1 MALTTAKIT
10 LPTDVAVGI
19 VNKAS
24 DASTIAALSPST
36 PMLFRDQDYM
46 VFTPTAEAEVVAEG
60 ENKSSYEQTLTTV
73 TAKRVKLQTT
83 TRVTSELE
91 WADEDNRTQ
100 IIESIVSD
108 QAAAFARALDYV
120 LYHAVNP
127 KDGSALAGYTALNTT
142 ATQVTS
148 TGDAVEDMDAL
159 VDAVAATYDV
169 NGIAL
174 SKTFAAQLRKVRVPS
189 TGLRLY
195 PEIPMNLQPGTIE
208 GVKAATSGTV
218 SGVRAATATNVLAFA
233 GDFSVIKW
241 GLVRDMTA
249 QVIPYGD
256 PDGAGDL
263 QRTNQVAYRTEGV
276 YGFAV
281 LDSRAIACLKAAASA
296 ASAGTGKEAK

>member
-1 MALTTAKIT
+1 MAFTTKKII
-10 LPTDVAVGI
+10 LPKDVAVGI

-24 DASTIAALSPST
+24 DTSTIAALSPST
-36 PMLFRDQDYM
+36 PMLFRDQEYM
-46 VFTPTAEAEVVAEG
+46 VFNPTAEAEVVEEG
-60 ENKSSYEQTLTTV
+60 AQKGSYEVSTSPV

-100 IIESIVSD
+100 IIESIVAD

-120 LYHAVNP
+120 VYHAINP
-127 KDGSALAGYTALNTT
+127 KSGEALGDGYTALSGT

-148 TGDAVEDMDAL
+148 TGDAVEDIDAI
-159 VDAVAATYDV
+159 VDAIAATYDV

-174 SKTFAAQLRKVRVPS
+174 SKTFAASLRKVRVPS
-189 TGLRLY
+189 TGQRLY
-195 PEIPMNLQPGTIE
+195 PEIPINLKPGTVE
-208 GVKAATSGTV
+208 GVSAATSGTV
-218 SGVRAATATNVLAFA
+218 SGALAKAATKVLAFA

-249 QVIPYGD
+249 QIIPYGD

-263 QRTNQVAYRTEGV
+263 QRTNQIAYRTEGV
-276 YGFAV
+276 YGYAV
-281 LDSRAIACLKAAASA
+281 LDPKAIACLKAA
-296 ASAGTGKEAK
+296 K

>member
-24 DASTIAALSPST
+24 DTSTIAALSPST
-36 PMLFRDQDYM
+36 PMLFRNQDYM
-46 VFTPTAEAEVVAEG
+46 VFNPASEAEVVEEG
-60 ENKSSYEQTLTTV
+60 ANKSAYEQTLTTV

-100 IIESIVSD
+100 IVESIIAD

-120 LYHAVNP
+120 VYHAVNP
-127 KDGSALAGYTALNTT
+127 KTGAALTGYTALSGT

-148 TGDAVEDMDAL
+148 TDDAVKDMDAI
-159 VDAVAATYDV
+159 VDAVAADYDV
-169 NGIAL
+169 NGLAL
-174 SKTFAAQLRKVRVPS
+174 SKTFAASLRKVRVPS
-189 TGLRLY
+189 TGMRLY
-195 PEIPMNLQPGTIE
+195 PEIPMNLQPGTVDGI
-208 GVKAATSGTV
+208 KAATSGTV
-218 SGVRAATATNVLAFA
+218 SGVKATTATKVLAFA

-241 GLVRDMTA
+241 GLVRDMTSE
-249 QVIPYGD
+249 VIPYGD

-263 QRTNQVAYRTEGV
+263 QRSNQIAYRTEGV

-281 LDSRAIACLKAAASA
+281 LDAKAIACLKS
-296 ASAGTGKEAK
+296 K

>member
-1 MALTTAKIT
+1 MALTTKKII
-10 LPTDVAVGI
+10 LPKDVAVGI

-24 DASTIAALSPST
+24 DTSTIAALSPST
-36 PMLFRDQDYM
+36 PMLFRDQEYM
-46 VFTPTAEAEVVAEG
+46 VFNPTAEAEVVEEG
-60 ENKSSYEQTLTTV
+60 AQKGSYEASTSPV

-100 IIESIVSD
+100 IIEAIVAD

-120 LYHAVNP
+120 IYHAINP
-127 KDGSALAGYTALNTT
+127 KSGEALGDGYTALSGT

-148 TGDAVEDMDAL
+148 TGDAVEDIDAI
-159 VDAVAATYDV
+159 VDAIAATYDV

-174 SKTFAAQLRKVRVPS
+174 SKTFAASLRKVRVPS
-189 TGLRLY
+189 TGQRLY
-195 PEIPMNLQPGTIE
+195 PEIPLNLKPGTVE
-208 GVKAATSGTV
+208 GVTAATSGTV
-218 SGVRAATATNVLAFA
+218 SGALAKAATKVLAFA

-256 PDGAGDL
+256 PDGSGDL
-263 QRTNQVAYRTEGV
+263 QRTNQIAYRTEGV
-276 YGFAV
+276 YGYAV
-281 LDSRAIACLKAAASA
+281 LDPKAIACLKAA
-296 ASAGTGKEAK
+296 K

>member
-24 DASTIAALSPST
+24 DTSTIASLSPST

-46 VFTPTAEAEVVAEG
+46 VFNPTAEAEVVEEG
-60 ENKSSYEQTLTTV
+60 AQKGAYEVSTSPV

-127 KDGSALAGYTALNTT
+127 KDGTALSGYTALSGT

-148 TGDAVEDMDAL
+148 TGDAVKDMDAL
-159 VDAVAATYDV
+159 VDAIAATYDI

-174 SKTFAAQLRKVRVPS
+174 SKAFAASLRKVRVPS
-189 TGLRLY
+189 TGMRLY
-195 PEIPMNLQPGTIE
+195 PEIPMNLQPGTVE

-218 SGVRAATATNVLAFA
+218 SGALAKTATKVLAFA

-263 QRTNQVAYRTEGV
+263 QRTNQIAYRTEGV

-281 LDSRAIACLKAAASA
+281 LDPKAIACLKAA
-296 ASAGTGKEAK
+296 K

>member
-10 LPTDVAVGI
+10 LPKDVAVGI

-36 PMLFRDQDYM
+36 PMLFHDQDYM
-46 VFTPTAEAEVVAEG
+46 VFNPASEAEVVEEGAE
-60 ENKSSYEQTLTTV
+60 KSSYEQTLSTV

-91 WADEDNRTQ
+91 WAAEDNRTQ
-100 IIESIVSD
+100 IIESIVAD

-120 LYHAVNP
+120 VYHAINP
-127 KDGSALAGYTALNTT
+127 KDGTALSGYTALSGT

-148 TGDAVEDMDAL
+148 TGDAVEDIDAI
-159 VDAVAATYDV
+159 VDAIAATYDV

-174 SKTFAAQLRKVRVPS
+174 SKTFAASLRKVRVPS

-195 PEIPMNLQPGTIE
+195 PEIPLNLKPGTVE
-208 GVKAATSGTV
+208 GVAAATSGTV
-218 SGVRAATATNVLAFA
+218 SGALAKTATNVLAFA

-263 QRTNQVAYRTEGV
+263 QRTNQIAYRTEGV

-281 LDSRAIACLKAAASA
+281 LDPKAIACLKAKV
-296 ASAGTGKEAK
+296 GK

>member
-24 DASTIAALSPST
+24 DTSTIAALSPST

-46 VFTPTAEAEVVAEG
+46 VFNPTAEAEVVEEG
-60 ENKSSYEQTLTTV
+60 AQKGAYEVSTSPV

-100 IIESIVSD
+100 IIESIVAD

-120 LYHAVNP
+120 LYHAINP
-127 KDGSALAGYTALNTT
+127 KSGEALGDGYTALSGA

-159 VDAVAATYDV
+159 VDAIAATYDI

-174 SKTFAAQLRKVRVPS
+174 SKTFAASLRKVRVPS
-189 TGLRLY
+189 TGMRLY
-195 PEIPMNLQPGTIE
+195 PEIPMNLQPGTVE

-218 SGVRAATATNVLAFA
+218 SGALAKTATKVLAFA

-256 PDGAGDL
+256 PDGSGDL
-263 QRTNQVAYRTEGV
+263 QRTNQIAYRTEGV
-276 YGFAV
+276 YGYAV
-281 LDSRAIACLKAAASA
+281 LDPKAIACLK
-296 ASAGTGKEAK
+296 EAE

>member
-1 MALTTAKIT
+1 MALTTKKII
-10 LPTDVAVGI
+10 LPKDVAVGI

-24 DASTIAALSPST
+24 DTSTIAALSPST
-36 PMLFRDQDYM
+36 PMLFRDQEYM
-46 VFTPTAEAEVVAEG
+46 VFNPTAEAEVVEEG
-60 ENKSSYEQTLTTV
+60 AQKGSYEASTSPV

-100 IIESIVSD
+100 IIEAIVVD

-120 LYHAVNP
+120 VYHAINP
-127 KDGSALAGYTALNTT
+127 KSGEALGDGYTALSGT

-148 TGDAVEDMDAL
+148 TGDAVEDIDAI
-159 VDAVAATYDV
+159 VDAIAATYDM

-174 SKTFAAQLRKVRVPS
+174 SKTFSASLRKVRVPS
-189 TGLRLY
+189 TGQRLY
-195 PEIPMNLQPGTIE
+195 PEIPLNLKPGTVE
-208 GVKAATSGTV
+208 GIAAATSGTV
-218 SGVRAATATNVLAFA
+218 SGALAKTATKVLAFA

-256 PDGAGDL
+256 PDGSGDL
-263 QRTNQVAYRTEGV
+263 QRTNQIAYRTEGV
-276 YGFAV
+276 YGYAV
-281 LDSRAIACLKAAASA
+281 LDPKAIACLKAA
-296 ASAGTGKEAK
+296 

>member
-24 DASTIAALSPST
+24 DTSTIAALSPST
-36 PMLFRDQDYM
+36 PMLFRNQDYM
-46 VFTPTAEAEVVAEG
+46 VFNPASEAEVVEEG
-60 ENKSSYEQTLTTV
+60 ANKSAYEQTLTTV

-100 IIESIVSD
+100 IVESIIAD

-120 LYHAVNP
+120 VYHAVNP
-127 KDGSALAGYTALNTT
+127 KTGATLTGYTALSGT
-142 ATQVTS
+142 ATQVTA
-148 TGDAVEDMDAL
+148 TDDAVKDMDAI
-159 VDAVAATYDV
+159 VDAVAADYDV

-174 SKTFAAQLRKVRVPS
+174 SKTFAASLRKVRVPS
-189 TGLRLY
+189 TGMRLY
-195 PEIPMNLQPGTIE
+195 PEIPLNLRPGTVE

-218 SGVRAATATNVLAFA
+218 SGVKATAATKVLAFA

-241 GLVRDMTA
+241 GLVRDMTSE
-249 QVIPYGD
+249 VIPYGD

-263 QRTNQVAYRTEGV
+263 QRSNQIAYRTEGV

-281 LDSRAIACLKAAASA
+281 LDAKAIACLKS
-296 ASAGTGKEAK
+296 K

>member
-24 DASTIAALSPST
+24 DTSTIAALSPST

-46 VFTPTAEAEVVAEG
+46 VFNPTAEAEVVEEG
-60 ENKSSYEQTLTTV
+60 AQKGAYEVSTSPV

-120 LYHAVNP
+120 VYHAVNP
-127 KDGSALAGYTALNTT
+127 KSGEALGDGYTALSGT

-148 TGDAVEDMDAL
+148 AGDAVEDMDAL

-174 SKTFAAQLRKVRVPS
+174 SKTFAASLRKVRVPS
-189 TGLRLY
+189 TGMRLY
-195 PEIPMNLQPGTIE
+195 PEIPMNLQPGTVE

-218 SGVRAATATNVLAFA
+218 SGALANTATKVLAFA

-263 QRTNQVAYRTEGV
+263 QRTNQIAYRTEGV

-281 LDSRAIACLKAAASA
+281 LDPKAIACLKAAN
-296 ASAGTGKEAK
+296 

>member
-24 DASTIAALSPST
+24 DTSTIAALSPST

-46 VFTPTAEAEVVAEG
+46 VFNPTAEAEVVEEG
-60 ENKSSYEQTLTTV
+60 AQKGAYEISTSPV

-100 IIESIVSD
+100 IIESIVAD

-120 LYHAVNP
+120 LYHAINP
-127 KDGSALAGYTALNTT
+127 KSGEALGDGYTALSGT

-159 VDAVAATYDV
+159 VDAIAATYDI

-174 SKTFAAQLRKVRVPS
+174 SKTFAASLRKVRVPS
-189 TGLRLY
+189 TGMRLY
-195 PEIPMNLQPGTIE
+195 PEIPMNLQPGTVE

-218 SGVRAATATNVLAFA
+218 SGALAKTATKVLAFA

-256 PDGAGDL
+256 PDGSGDL
-263 QRTNQVAYRTEGV
+263 QRTNQIAYRTEGV
-276 YGFAV
+276 YGYAV
-281 LDSRAIACLKAAASA
+281 LDPKAIACLKAA
-296 ASAGTGKEAK
+296 K

>member
-1 MALTTAKIT
+1 MALTTKKII
-10 LPTDVAVGI
+10 LPKDVAVGI

-24 DASTIAALSPST
+24 DTSTIAALSPST
-36 PMLFRDQDYM
+36 PMLFRDQEYM
-46 VFTPTAEAEVVAEG
+46 VFNPTAEAEVVEEG
-60 ENKSSYEQTLTTV
+60 AQKGSYEASTSPV

-100 IIESIVSD
+100 IIEAIVAD

-120 LYHAVNP
+120 IYHAINP
-127 KDGSALAGYTALNTT
+127 KSGEALGDGYTALSGT

-148 TGDAVEDMDAL
+148 TGDAVEDIDAI
-159 VDAVAATYDV
+159 VDAIAATYDV

-174 SKTFAAQLRKVRVPS
+174 SKTFAASLRKVRVPS
-189 TGLRLY
+189 TGQRLY
-195 PEIPMNLQPGTIE
+195 PEIPLNLTPGTVE
-208 GVKAATSGTV
+208 GVTAATSGTV
-218 SGVRAATATNVLAFA
+218 SGALAKTATKVLAFA

-256 PDGAGDL
+256 PDGSGDL
-263 QRTNQVAYRTEGV
+263 QRTNQIAYRTEGV
-276 YGFAV
+276 YGYAV
-281 LDSRAIACLKAAASA
+281 LDPKAIACLKAA
-296 ASAGTGKEAK
+296 K

>member
-1 MALTTAKIT
+1 MSLTTAKIT

-19 VNKAS
+19 VNKAA

-36 PMLFRDQDYM
+36 PMLFRNQDYM
-46 VFTPTAEAEVVAEG
+46 VFNPSAEAEVVEEG
-60 ENKSSYEQTLTTV
+60 AQKGAYEASISPV

-100 IIESIVSD
+100 IIESIVAD

-120 LYHAVNP
+120 VYHAINP
-127 KDGSALAGYTALNTT
+127 KSGEALGDGYTALSGT
-142 ATQVTS
+142 ATQVTA
-148 TGDAVEDMDAL
+148 TGDAVEDIDAI
-159 VDAVAATYDV
+159 VDAIADTYDV

-195 PEIPMNLQPGTIE
+195 PEIPINLQAGTIE
-208 GVKAATSGTV
+208 GIKAATSGTV
-218 SGVRAATATNVLAFA
+218 SGALAKAATKVLAFA

-263 QRTNQVAYRTEGV
+263 QRTNQIAYRTEGV

-281 LDSRAIACLKAAASA
+281 LDPKAIACLKAA
-296 ASAGTGKEAK
+296 K

>member
-1 MALTTAKIT
+1 MALPTAKIT

-24 DASTIAALSPST
+24 DTSTIAALSPST
-36 PMLFRDQDYM
+36 PMLFRNQDYM
-46 VFTPTAEAEVVAEG
+46 VFNPTAEAEVVEEG
-60 ENKSSYEQTLTTV
+60 AQKGSYEVSTSPV

-100 IIESIVSD
+100 IIESIVAD
-108 QAAAFARALDYV
+108 QAAAFARGLDYV

-127 KDGSALAGYTALNTT
+127 KSGEALGDGYTALSGT

-159 VDAVAATYDV
+159 VDAIAATYDV

-174 SKTFAAQLRKVRVPS
+174 SKTFAASLRKVRVPS
-189 TGLRLY
+189 TGTRLY
-195 PEIPMNLQPGTIE
+195 PEIPLNLKPGTVE
-208 GVKAATSGTV
+208 GVNAATSGTV
-218 SGVRAATATNVLAFA
+218 SGALAKVATKVLAFA

-249 QVIPYGD
+249 QIIPYGD

-263 QRTNQVAYRTEGV
+263 QRTNQIAYRTEGV

-281 LDSRAIACLKAAASA
+281 LDPKAIACLKAA
-296 ASAGTGKEAK
+296 K

>member
-10 LPTDVAVGI
+10 LPKDVAVGI

-46 VFTPTAEAEVVAEG
+46 VFNPTAEAEVVEEG
-60 ENKSSYEQTLTTV
+60 AQKGAYEVSTSPV

-100 IIESIVSD
+100 IIESIVAD

-120 LYHAVNP
+120 VYHAINP
-127 KDGSALAGYTALNTT
+127 KDGTALSGYTALSGT

-148 TGDAVEDMDAL
+148 TGDAVEDIDAI
-159 VDAVAATYDV
+159 VDAIAATYDV

-189 TGLRLY
+189 TGQRLY
-195 PEIPMNLQPGTIE
+195 PEIPMNLQAGTIE
-208 GVKAATSGTV
+208 GIKAATSGTV
-218 SGVRAATATNVLAFA
+218 SGALAKTPTKVLAFA

-263 QRTNQVAYRTEGV
+263 QRTNQIAYRTEGV

-281 LDSRAIACLKAAASA
+281 LDLKAIACLKAA
-296 ASAGTGKEAK
+296 K

>member
-1 MALTTAKIT
+1 MALTTATIT
-10 LPTDVAVGI
+10 RPPDVAVGI

-24 DASTIAALSPST
+24 DTSTIAALSPST
-36 PMLFRDQDYM
+36 PMLFRNQDYM
-46 VFTPTAEAEVVAEG
+46 VFNPASEAEVVEEG
-60 ENKSSYEQTLTTV
+60 ANKSAYEQTLTTV

-100 IIESIVSD
+100 IVESIIAD

-120 LYHAVNP
+120 VYHAVNP
-127 KDGSALAGYTALNTT
+127 KTGAALTGYTALSGT
-142 ATQVTS
+142 ATQVTA
-148 TGDAVEDMDAL
+148 TGDAVKDMDAI
-159 VDAVAATYDV
+159 VDAVAADYDV

-174 SKTFAAQLRKVRVPS
+174 SKTFAASLRKVRVPS
-189 TGLRLY
+189 TGMRLY
-195 PEIPMNLQPGTIE
+195 PEIPLNLQPGTVE

-218 SGVRAATATNVLAFA
+218 SGVKATTATKVLAFA

-241 GLVRDMTA
+241 GLVRDMTSE
-249 QVIPYGD
+249 VIPYGD

-263 QRTNQVAYRTEGV
+263 QRSNQIAYRTEGV

-281 LDSRAIACLKAAASA
+281 LDPKAIACLKS
-296 ASAGTGKEAK
+296 K

>member
-19 VNKAS
+19 VDKAS
-24 DASTIAALSPST
+24 DTSTIAALSPST
-36 PMLFRDQDYM
+36 PMLFRNQDYM
-46 VFTPTAEAEVVAEG
+46 VFNPASEAEVVEEG
-60 ENKSSYEQTLTTV
+60 ANKSAYEQTLTTV

-100 IIESIVSD
+100 IIESIIAD

-120 LYHAVNP
+120 VYHAVNP
-127 KDGSALAGYTALNTT
+127 KTGATLTGYTALSGA
-142 ATQVTS
+142 ATQVTA
-148 TGDAVEDMDAL
+148 TGDAVKDMDAI
-159 VDAVAATYDV
+159 VDAVAADYDV
-169 NGIAL
+169 NGLAL
-174 SKTFAAQLRKVRVPS
+174 SKTFAASLRKVRVPS
-189 TGLRLY
+189 TGMRLY
-195 PEIPMNLQPGTIE
+195 PEIPMNLQPGTVE

-218 SGVRAATATNVLAFA
+218 SGVKATTATKVLAFA

-241 GLVRDMTA
+241 GLVRDMTSE
-249 QVIPYGD
+249 VIPYGD

-263 QRTNQVAYRTEGV
+263 QRSNQIAYRTEGV

-281 LDSRAIACLKAAASA
+281 LDAKAIACLKS
-296 ASAGTGKEAK
+296 K

>member
-1 MALTTAKIT
+1 MRMALTTAKIT

-24 DASTIAALSPST
+24 DTSTIAALSPST
-36 PMLFRDQDYM
+36 PMLFRNQDYM
-46 VFTPTAEAEVVAEG
+46 VFNPASEAEVVEEG
-60 ENKSSYEQTLTTV
+60 ANKSAYEQTLTTV

-100 IIESIVSD
+100 IVESIIAD

-120 LYHAVNP
+120 VYHAVNP
-127 KDGSALAGYTALNTT
+127 KTGAALTGYTALSGT
-142 ATQVTS
+142 ATQVTA
-148 TGDAVEDMDAL
+148 TGDAVKDMDAI
-159 VDAVAATYDV
+159 VDAVAADYDV

-174 SKTFAAQLRKVRVPS
+174 SKTFAASLRKVRVPS
-189 TGLRLY
+189 TGMRLY
-195 PEIPMNLQPGTIE
+195 PEIPLNLQPGTVE

-218 SGVRAATATNVLAFA
+218 SGVKATTATKVLAFA

-241 GLVRDMTA
+241 GLVRDMTSE
-249 QVIPYGD
+249 VIPYGD

-263 QRTNQVAYRTEGV
+263 QRSNQIAYRTEGV
-276 YGFAV
+276 YGLAV
-281 LDSRAIACLKAAASA
+281 LDPKAIA
-296 ASAGTGKEAK
+296 

>member
-10 LPTDVAVGI
+10 LPTDVAIGI
-19 VNKAS
+19 VDKAS
-24 DASTIAALSPST
+24 DTSTIAALSPST
-36 PMLFRDQDYM
+36 PMLFRNQDYM
-46 VFTPTAEAEVVAEG
+46 VFNPASEAEVVEEG
-60 ENKSSYEQTLTTV
+60 ANKSAYEQTLTTV

-100 IIESIVSD
+100 IIEFIIAD

-120 LYHAVNP
+120 VYHAVNP
-127 KDGSALAGYTALNTT
+127 KTGATLTGYTALSGT
-142 ATQVTS
+142 ATQVTA
-148 TGDAVEDMDAL
+148 TGDAVKDMDAI
-159 VDAVAATYDV
+159 VDAVAADYDV

-174 SKTFAAQLRKVRVPS
+174 SKTFAASLRKVRVPS
-189 TGLRLY
+189 TGMRLY
-195 PEIPMNLQPGTIE
+195 PEIPLNLQPGTVE

-218 SGVRAATATNVLAFA
+218 SGVKATTATKVLAFA

-241 GLVRDMTA
+241 GLVRDMTSE
-249 QVIPYGD
+249 VIPYGD

-263 QRTNQVAYRTEGV
+263 QRSNQIAYRTEGV

-281 LDSRAIACLKAAASA
+281 LDAKAIACLKS
-296 ASAGTGKEAK
+296 K

>member
-10 LPTDVAVGI
+10 LPTDVAVDI

-24 DASTIAALSPST
+24 DTSTIAALSPST
-36 PMLFRDQDYM
+36 PMLFRNQDYM
-46 VFTPTAEAEVVAEG
+46 VFNPASEAEVVEEG
-60 ENKSSYEQTLTTV
+60 ANKSAYEQTLTTV

-100 IIESIVSD
+100 IVESIIAD

-120 LYHAVNP
+120 VYHAVNP
-127 KDGSALAGYTALNTT
+127 KTGAALTGYTALSGT
-142 ATQVTS
+142 ATQVTA
-148 TGDAVEDMDAL
+148 TGDAVKDMDAI
-159 VDAVAATYDV
+159 VDAVAADYDV

-174 SKTFAAQLRKVRVPS
+174 SKTFAASLRKVRVPS
-189 TGLRLY
+189 TGMRLY
-195 PEIPMNLQPGTIE
+195 PEIPLNLQPGTVE

-218 SGVRAATATNVLAFA
+218 SDVKATTATKVLAFA

-241 GLVRDMTA
+241 GLVRDMTSE
-249 QVIPYGD
+249 VIPYGD

-263 QRTNQVAYRTEGV
+263 QRSNQIAYRTEGV

-281 LDSRAIACLKAAASA
+281 LDPKAIACLKS
-296 ASAGTGKEAK
+296 K

>member
-1 MALTTAKIT
+1 MALTTKKIV
-10 LPTDVAVGI
+10 LPKDVAVGI

-24 DASTIAALSPST
+24 DTSTIAALSPST
-36 PMLFRDQDYM
+36 PMLFRDQEYM
-46 VFTPTAEAEVVAEG
+46 VFNPTAEAEVVEEG
-60 ENKSSYEQTLTTV
+60 AQKGSYEVSTSPV

-100 IIESIVSD
+100 IIESIVAD

-120 LYHAVNP
+120 VYHAINP
-127 KDGSALAGYTALNTT
+127 KSGEALGEGYTALSGT

-148 TGDAVEDMDAL
+148 TGDAVEDIDAI
-159 VDAVAATYDV
+159 VDAIAATYDV

-174 SKTFAAQLRKVRVPS
+174 SKTFAASLRKVRVPS

-195 PEIPMNLQPGTIE
+195 PEIPLNLKPGTVD
-208 GVKAATSGTV
+208 GVTAATSGTV
-218 SGVRAATATNVLAFA
+218 SGALAKAATKVLAFA

-263 QRTNQVAYRTEGV
+263 QRTNQIAYRTEGV
-276 YGFAV
+276 YGYAV
-281 LDSRAIACLKAAASA
+281 LDPKAIACLKAKV
-296 ASAGTGKEAK
+296 GK

>member
-1 MALTTAKIT
+1 MALTTKKII
-10 LPTDVAVGI
+10 LPKDVAVGI

-24 DASTIAALSPST
+24 DTSTIAALSPST
-36 PMLFRDQDYM
+36 PMLFRDQEYM
-46 VFTPTAEAEVVAEG
+46 VFNPTAEAEVVEEG
-60 ENKSSYEQTLTTV
+60 AQKGSYEVSTSPV

-100 IIESIVSD
+100 IIESIVAD

-120 LYHAVNP
+120 IYHAINP
-127 KDGSALAGYTALNTT
+127 KSGEALGDGYTALSGA

-148 TGDAVEDMDAL
+148 TGDAVEDIDAI
-159 VDAVAATYDV
+159 VDAIAATYDV

-174 SKTFAAQLRKVRVPS
+174 SKTFAASLRKVRVPS
-189 TGLRLY
+189 TGQRLY
-195 PEIPMNLQPGTIE
+195 PEIPLNLKPGTVD
-208 GVKAATSGTV
+208 GVSAATSGTV
-218 SGVRAATATNVLAFA
+218 SGALAKTATKVLAFA

-256 PDGAGDL
+256 PDGSGDL
-263 QRTNQVAYRTEGV
+263 QRTNQIAYRTEGV
-276 YGFAV
+276 YGYAV
-281 LDSRAIACLKAAASA
+281 LDPKAIACLKAA
-296 ASAGTGKEAK
+296 K

>member
-24 DASTIAALSPST
+24 DTSTIAALSPST

-46 VFTPTAEAEVVAEG
+46 VFNPTAEAEVVEEG
-60 ENKSSYEQTLTTV
+60 AQKGAYEVSTSPV

-100 IIESIVSD
+100 IIESIVAD

-127 KDGSALAGYTALNTT
+127 KDGTVLSGYTALSGT

-148 TGDAVEDMDAL
+148 TGDAVKDMDAL
-159 VDAVAATYDV
+159 VDAIAATYDI

-174 SKTFAAQLRKVRVPS
+174 SKAFAASLRKVRVPS
-189 TGLRLY
+189 TGMRLY
-195 PEIPMNLQPGTIE
+195 PEIPMNLQPGTVE

-218 SGVRAATATNVLAFA
+218 SGALAKTATKVLAFA

-263 QRTNQVAYRTEGV
+263 QRTNQIAYRTEGV

-281 LDSRAIACLKAAASA
+281 LDPKAIACLKAA
-296 ASAGTGKEAK
+296 K

>member
-1 MALTTAKIT
+1 MALTTKKII
-10 LPTDVAVGI
+10 LPKDVAVGI

-24 DASTIAALSPST
+24 DTSTIAALSPST
-36 PMLFRDQDYM
+36 PMLFRDQEYM
-46 VFTPTAEAEVVAEG
+46 VFNPTAEAEVVEEG
-60 ENKSSYEQTLTTV
+60 AQKGSYEASTSPV

-100 IIESIVSD
+100 IIEAIVAD

-120 LYHAVNP
+120 VYHAINP
-127 KDGSALAGYTALNTT
+127 KSGEALGDGYTALSGT

-148 TGDAVEDMDAL
+148 TGDAVEDIDAI
-159 VDAVAATYDV
+159 VDAIAATYDV

-174 SKTFAAQLRKVRVPS
+174 SKTFAASLRKVRVPS
-189 TGLRLY
+189 TGTRLY
-195 PEIPMNLQPGTIE
+195 PEIPLNLKPGTID
-208 GVKAATSGTV
+208 GVTAATSGTV
-218 SGVRAATATNVLAFA
+218 SGALAKTATKVLAFA

-256 PDGAGDL
+256 PDGSGDL
-263 QRTNQVAYRTEGV
+263 QRTNQIAYRTEGV
-276 YGFAV
+276 YGYTV
-281 LDSRAIACLKAAASA
+281 LDPKAIACLKAA
-296 ASAGTGKEAK
+296 K

>member
-24 DASTIAALSPST
+24 DTSTIAALSPST
-36 PMLFRDQDYM
+36 PMLFRNQDYM
-46 VFTPTAEAEVVAEG
+46 VFNPASEAEVVEEG
-60 ENKSSYEQTLTTV
+60 ANKSAYEQTLTTV

-100 IIESIVSD
+100 IVESIIAD

-120 LYHAVNP
+120 VYHAVNP
-127 KDGSALAGYTALNTT
+127 KTGAALTGYTALSGT
-142 ATQVTS
+142 ATQVTA
-148 TGDAVEDMDAL
+148 TGDAVKDMDAI
-159 VDAVAATYDV
+159 VDAVAADYDV

-174 SKTFAAQLRKVRVPS
+174 SKTFAASLRKVRVPS
-189 TGLRLY
+189 TGMRLY
-195 PEIPMNLQPGTIE
+195 PEIPLNLQPGTVE

-218 SGVRAATATNVLAFA
+218 SGVKATAATKVLAFS

-241 GLVRDMTA
+241 GLVRDMTSE
-249 QVIPYGD
+249 VIPYGD

-263 QRTNQVAYRTEGV
+263 QRSNQIAYRTEGV

-281 LDSRAIACLKAAASA
+281 LDAKAIACLKS
-296 ASAGTGKEAK
+296 K

>member
-24 DASTIAALSPST
+24 DTSTIAALSPST

-46 VFTPTAEAEVVAEG
+46 VFNPTAEAEVVEEG
-60 ENKSSYEQTLTTV
+60 AQKGAYEVSTSPV

-100 IIESIVSD
+100 IIESIVAD

-127 KDGSALAGYTALNTT
+127 KDGTALSGYTALSGT

-159 VDAVAATYDV
+159 VDAIAATYDI

-174 SKTFAAQLRKVRVPS
+174 SKAFAASLRKVRVPS
-189 TGLRLY
+189 TGMRLY
-195 PEIPMNLQPGTIE
+195 PEIPMNLQPGTVE

-218 SGVRAATATNVLAFA
+218 SGALAKTATKVLAFA

-263 QRTNQVAYRTEGV
+263 QRTNQIAYRTEGV

-281 LDSRAIACLKAAASA
+281 LDPKAIACLKAA
-296 ASAGTGKEAK
+296 K

>member
-10 LPTDVAVGI
+10 LPTDVAAGI

-24 DASTIAALSPST
+24 DTSTIAVLSPST
-36 PMLFRDQDYM
+36 PMLFRNQDYM
-46 VFTPTAEAEVVAEG
+46 VFNPASEAEVVEEG
-60 ENKSSYEQTLTTV
+60 ANKSAYEQTLTTV

-100 IIESIVSD
+100 IVRSIIAD

-120 LYHAVNP
+120 VYHAVNP
-127 KDGSALAGYTALNTT
+127 KTGATLTGYTALSGT
-142 ATQVTS
+142 ATQVTA
-148 TGDAVEDMDAL
+148 TGDAVKDMDAI
-159 VDAVAATYDV
+159 VDAVAADYDV

-174 SKTFAAQLRKVRVPS
+174 SKTFAASLRKVRVPS
-189 TGLRLY
+189 TGMRLY
-195 PEIPMNLQPGTIE
+195 PEIPMNLQPGTVE

-218 SGVRAATATNVLAFA
+218 SGVKATAATKVLAFA

-241 GLVRDMTA
+241 GLVRDMTSE
-249 QVIPYGD
+249 VIPYGD

-263 QRTNQVAYRTEGV
+263 QRSNQVAYRTEGV

-281 LDSRAIACLKAAASA
+281 LDAKAIACLKS
-296 ASAGTGKEAK
+296 K

>member
-24 DASTIAALSPST
+24 DTSTIAALSPST
-36 PMLFRDQDYM
+36 PMLFRNQDYM
-46 VFTPTAEAEVVAEG
+46 VFNPASEAEVVEEG
-60 ENKSSYEQTLTTV
+60 ANKSAYEQTLTTV

-100 IIESIVSD
+100 IIESIIAD

-120 LYHAVNP
+120 VYHAVNP
-127 KDGSALAGYTALNTT
+127 KTGSALTGYTALSGT
-142 ATQVTS
+142 ATQVTA
-148 TGDAVEDMDAL
+148 TGDAVKDMDAI
-159 VDAVAATYDV
+159 VDAVAADYDV

-174 SKTFAAQLRKVRVPS
+174 SKTFAASLRKVRVPS
-189 TGLRLY
+189 TGMRLY
-195 PEIPMNLQPGTIE
+195 PEIPLNLQPGNVE

-218 SGVRAATATNVLAFA
+218 SGVKATAATKVLAFA

-241 GLVRDMTA
+241 GLVRDMTSE
-249 QVIPYGD
+249 VIPYGD

-263 QRTNQVAYRTEGV
+263 QRSNQIAYRTEGV

-281 LDSRAIACLKAAASA
+281 LDPKAIACLKS
-296 ASAGTGKEAK
+296 K

>member
-1 MALTTAKIT
+1 MALTTKKII
-10 LPTDVAVGI
+10 LPKDVAVGI

-24 DASTIAALSPST
+24 DTSTIAALSPST
-36 PMLFRDQDYM
+36 PMLFRDQEYM
-46 VFTPTAEAEVVAEG
+46 VFNPTAEAEVVEEG
-60 ENKSSYEQTLTTV
+60 AQKGSYEASTSPV

-100 IIESIVSD
+100 IIEAIIAD

-120 LYHAVNP
+120 IYHAINP
-127 KDGSALAGYTALNTT
+127 KSGEALGDGYTALSGT

-148 TGDAVEDMDAL
+148 TGDAVEDIDAI
-159 VDAVAATYDV
+159 VDAIAATYDV

-174 SKTFAAQLRKVRVPS
+174 SKTFAASLRKVRVPS
-189 TGLRLY
+189 TGQRLY
-195 PEIPMNLQPGTIE
+195 PEIPLNLKPGTVE
-208 GVKAATSGTV
+208 GVTAATSGTV
-218 SGVRAATATNVLAFA
+218 SGALAKAATKVLAFA

-256 PDGAGDL
+256 PDGSGDL
-263 QRTNQVAYRTEGV
+263 QRTNQIAYRTEGV
-276 YGFAV
+276 YGYAV
-281 LDSRAIACLKAAASA
+281 LDPKAIACLKAA
-296 ASAGTGKEAK
+296 

>member
-24 DASTIAALSPST
+24 DTSTIAELSPST
-36 PMLFRDQDYM
+36 PMLFRDQEYM
-46 VFTPTAEAEVVAEG
+46 VFNPTAEAEVVEEG
-60 ENKSSYEQTLTTV
+60 AQKGAYEVSTSPV

-100 IIESIVSD
+100 IIESIVAD

-120 LYHAVNP
+120 VYHAVNP
-127 KDGSALAGYTALNTT
+127 KSGEALDDGYTALSGT

-148 TGDAVEDMDAL
+148 TGDAVEDIDAI
-159 VDAVAATYDV
+159 VDAIAATYDV

-174 SKTFAAQLRKVRVPS
+174 SKTFAASLRKVRVPS
-189 TGLRLY
+189 TGMRLY
-195 PEIPMNLQPGTIE
+195 PEIPLNLQPGTVE

-218 SGVRAATATNVLAFA
+218 SGALAKTATKVLAFA

-263 QRTNQVAYRTEGV
+263 QRTNQIAYRTEGV

-281 LDSRAIACLKAAASA
+281 LDPKAIACLKAA
-296 ASAGTGKEAK
+296 K

>member
-24 DASTIAALSPST
+24 DTSTIAALSPST
-36 PMLFRDQDYM
+36 PMLFRNQDYM
-46 VFTPTAEAEVVAEG
+46 VFNPASEAEVVEEG
-60 ENKSSYEQTLTTV
+60 ANKSAYEQTLTTV

-100 IIESIVSD
+100 IIKFIIAD

-120 LYHAVNP
+120 VYHAVNP
-127 KDGSALAGYTALNTT
+127 KTGTTLTGYTALSGT
-142 ATQVTS
+142 ATQVTA
-148 TGDAVEDMDAL
+148 TGDAVKDMDAI
-159 VDAVAATYDV
+159 VDAVAADYDV

-174 SKTFAAQLRKVRVPS
+174 SKTFAASLRKVRVPS
-189 TGLRLY
+189 TGMRLY
-195 PEIPMNLQPGTIE
+195 PEIPLNLQPGTVE

-218 SGVRAATATNVLAFA
+218 SGVKATTATKVLAFA

-241 GLVRDMTA
+241 GLVRDMTSE
-249 QVIPYGD
+249 VIPYGD

-263 QRTNQVAYRTEGV
+263 QRSNQIAYRTEGV

-281 LDSRAIACLKAAASA
+281 LDAKAIACLKS
-296 ASAGTGKEAK
+296 K

>member
-24 DASTIAALSPST
+24 DTSTIAALSPST
-36 PMLFRDQDYM
+36 PMLFRDQEYM
-46 VFTPTAEAEVVAEG
+46 VFNPTAEAEVVEEG
-60 ENKSSYEQTLTTV
+60 AQKGAYEVSTSPV

-100 IIESIVSD
+100 IIESIVAD

-120 LYHAVNP
+120 VYHAINP
-127 KDGSALAGYTALNTT
+127 KSGEALGEGYTALSGT

-148 TGDAVEDMDAL
+148 TGDAVEDIDAI
-159 VDAVAATYDV
+159 VDAIAATYDV

-195 PEIPMNLQPGTIE
+195 PEIPMNLQAGTIE
-208 GVKAATSGTV
+208 GIKAATSGTV
-218 SGVRAATATNVLAFA
+218 SGALAKAATNVLAFA

-263 QRTNQVAYRTEGV
+263 QRTNQIAYRTEGV

-281 LDSRAIACLKAAASA
+281 LDPKAIACLKAKV
-296 ASAGTGKEAK
+296 GK

>member
-19 VNKAS
+19 VNKPS
-24 DASTIAALSPST
+24 DTSTIAALSPST
-36 PMLFRDQDYM
+36 PMLFRNQDYM
-46 VFTPTAEAEVVAEG
+46 VFNPASEAEVVEEG
-60 ENKSSYEQTLTTV
+60 ANKSAYEQTLTTV

-100 IIESIVSD
+100 IIESIIVD

-120 LYHAVNP
+120 VYHAVNP
-127 KDGSALAGYTALNTT
+127 KTGATLTGYTALSGT
-142 ATQVTS
+142 ATQVTA
-148 TGDAVEDMDAL
+148 TGDAVKDMDAI
-159 VDAVAATYDV
+159 VDAVAADYDV

-174 SKTFAAQLRKVRVPS
+174 SKTFAASLRKVRVPS
-189 TGLRLY
+189 TGMRLY
-195 PEIPMNLQPGTIE
+195 PEIPLNLQPGTVE

-218 SGVRAATATNVLAFA
+218 SGVKATTATKVLAFA

-241 GLVRDMTA
+241 GLVRDMTSE
-249 QVIPYGD
+249 VIPYGD

-263 QRTNQVAYRTEGV
+263 QRSNQIAYRTEGV

-281 LDSRAIACLKAAASA
+281 LDAKAIACLKS
-296 ASAGTGKEAK
+296 K

>member
-1 MALTTAKIT
+1 MALTTKKIV
-10 LPTDVAVGI
+10 LPKDVAVGI

-24 DASTIAALSPST
+24 DTSTIAALSPST
-36 PMLFRDQDYM
+36 PMLFRDQEYM
-46 VFTPTAEAEVVAEG
+46 VFNPTAEAEVVEEG
-60 ENKSSYEQTLTTV
+60 AQKGSYEVSTSPV

-100 IIESIVSD
+100 IIESIVAD

-120 LYHAVNP
+120 VYHAINP
-127 KDGSALAGYTALNTT
+127 KSGEALGEGYTALSGT

-148 TGDAVEDMDAL
+148 TGDAVEDIDAI
-159 VDAVAATYDV
+159 VDAIAATYDV

-174 SKTFAAQLRKVRVPS
+174 SKTFAASLRKVRVPS

-195 PEIPMNLQPGTIE
+195 PEIPLNLKPGTVD
-208 GVKAATSGTV
+208 GVAAATSGTV
-218 SGVRAATATNVLAFA
+218 SGALAKTATNVLAFA

-263 QRTNQVAYRTEGV
+263 QRTNQIAYRTEGV
-276 YGFAV
+276 YGYAV
-281 LDSRAIACLKAAASA
+281 LDPKALACLKAKV
-296 ASAGTGKEAK
+296 GK

>member
-1 MALTTAKIT
+1 MALTTKKII
-10 LPTDVAVGI
+10 LPKDVAVGI

-24 DASTIAALSPST
+24 DTSTIAALSPST
-36 PMLFRDQDYM
+36 PMLFRDQEYM
-46 VFTPTAEAEVVAEG
+46 VFNPTAEAEVVEEG
-60 ENKSSYEQTLTTV
+60 AQKGSYEVSTSPV

-100 IIESIVSD
+100 IIEAIVAD

-120 LYHAVNP
+120 IYHAINP
-127 KDGSALAGYTALNTT
+127 KSGEALGDGYTALSGA

-148 TGDAVEDMDAL
+148 TGDAVEDIDAI
-159 VDAVAATYDV
+159 VDAIAATYDV

-174 SKTFAAQLRKVRVPS
+174 SKTFAASLRKVRVPS
-189 TGLRLY
+189 TGQRLY
-195 PEIPMNLQPGTIE
+195 PEIPLNLKPGTVE
-208 GVKAATSGTV
+208 GVSAATSGTV
-218 SGVRAATATNVLAFA
+218 SGALAKTATKVLAFA

-256 PDGAGDL
+256 PDGSGDL
-263 QRTNQVAYRTEGV
+263 QRTNQIAYRTEGV
-276 YGFAV
+276 YGYAV
-281 LDSRAIACLKAAASA
+281 LDPKAIACLKAA
-296 ASAGTGKEAK
+296 K

>member
-24 DASTIAALSPST
+24 DTSTIAALSPST

-46 VFTPTAEAEVVAEG
+46 VFNPTAEAEVVEEG
-60 ENKSSYEQTLTTV
+60 AQKGAYEVSTSPV

-100 IIESIVSD
+100 IIESIVAD
-108 QAAAFARALDYV
+108 QAAAFARAIDYV

-127 KDGSALAGYTALNTT
+127 KDGTALSGYTALSGT

-159 VDAVAATYDV
+159 VDAIAATYDI

-174 SKTFAAQLRKVRVPS
+174 SKAFAASLRKVRVPS
-189 TGLRLY
+189 TGMRLY
-195 PEIPMNLQPGTIE
+195 PEIPMNLQPGTVE

-218 SGVRAATATNVLAFA
+218 SGALANTATKVLAFA

-263 QRTNQVAYRTEGV
+263 QRTNQIAYRTEGV

-281 LDSRAIACLKAAASA
+281 LDPKAIACLKAA
-296 ASAGTGKEAK
+296 K

>member
-1 MALTTAKIT
+1 MALTTKKII
-10 LPTDVAVGI
+10 LPKDVAVGI

-24 DASTIAALSPST
+24 DTSTIAALSPST
-36 PMLFRDQDYM
+36 PMLFRDQEYM
-46 VFTPTAEAEVVAEG
+46 VFNPTAEAEVVEEG
-60 ENKSSYEQTLTTV
+60 AQKGSYEVSTSPV

-100 IIESIVSD
+100 IIEAIVAD

-120 LYHAVNP
+120 VYHAINP
-127 KDGSALAGYTALNTT
+127 KSGEALGDGYIALSGT

-148 TGDAVEDMDAL
+148 TGDAVEDIDAI
-159 VDAVAATYDV
+159 VDAIAATYDV

-174 SKTFAAQLRKVRVPS
+174 SKTFAASLRKVRVPS
-189 TGLRLY
+189 TGQRLY
-195 PEIPMNLQPGTIE
+195 PEIPLNLKPGTVE
-208 GVKAATSGTV
+208 GVTAATSGTV
-218 SGVRAATATNVLAFA
+218 SGALAKTATKVLAFA

-256 PDGAGDL
+256 PDGSGDL
-263 QRTNQVAYRTEGV
+263 QRTNQIAYRTEGV
-276 YGFAV
+276 YGYAV
-281 LDSRAIACLKAAASA
+281 LDPKAIACLKAA
-296 ASAGTGKEAK
+296 K

>member
-24 DASTIAALSPST
+24 DTSTIAALSPST

-46 VFTPTAEAEVVAEG
+46 VFNPTAEAEVVEEG
-60 ENKSSYEQTLTTV
+60 AQKGAYEVSTSPV

-100 IIESIVSD
+100 IIESIVAD

-127 KDGSALAGYTALNTT
+127 KDGTALSGYTALSGT

-159 VDAVAATYDV
+159 VDAIAATYDI

-174 SKTFAAQLRKVRVPS
+174 SKTFAASLRKVRVPS
-189 TGLRLY
+189 TGMRLY
-195 PEIPMNLQPGTIE
+195 PEIPMNLQPGTVE

-218 SGVRAATATNVLAFA
+218 SGALAKTATKVLAFA

-263 QRTNQVAYRTEGV
+263 QRTNQIAYRTEGV

-281 LDSRAIACLKAAASA
+281 LDPKAIACLKAA
-296 ASAGTGKEAK
+296 K